1 MQKDLIMQIY
11 KLFPLS
17 FLSCFPTESRKQI
30 AHYDKIWETIDNLK
44 KKRSFKVIKDKD
56 QVVGYIDDEYV
67 DKIFSQNKSI
77 QQPHPTNERQQNS
90 HQQPHSETIHQP
102 TSIRADKEK
111 TTKQTTI
118 NTDKVGSSEKNS
130 KEQIQAPKFLPEKAP
145 VEDKVSKEKKVV
157 IDVNKLNFYFS
168 DLKISSN
175 TTKKCGSFKI
185 NFMNTNEVDLPNS
198 FFAKLIC
205 KIEVIEGGDVI
216 LRNRQGGLNINN
228 QKLTSIKRTF
238 STDNHVSIKFSLEK
252 MKSAKIKISFLIEGT
267 PDKILVVKNG
277 EEETLNL

>member
-1 MQKDLIMQIY
+1 MQIY
-11 KLFPLS
+11 KLFPLL

-30 AHYDKIWETIDNLK
+30 THYDKMWETIDNLK
-44 KKRSFKVIKDKD
+44 KERSFKVIKDKD
-56 QVVGYIDDEYV
+56 RVVGYIDDEYV

-77 QQPHPTNERQQNS
+77 QQPHPTNERQQNI
-90 HQQPHSETIHQP
+90 HQQPHIHQP

-175 TTKKCGSFKI
+175 KTKKLGSFKI
-185 NFMNTNEVDLPNS
+185 NFMNTNKVDLPNS
-198 FFAKLIC
+198 FFGKLIC
-205 KIEVIEGGDVI
+205 KIEVIEGGEVI
-216 LRNRQGGLNINN
+216 LTNWKGDLNINN

-238 STDNHVSIKFSLEK
+238 STDNNVSIKFSLEK
-252 MKSAKIKISFLIEGT
+252 TTSAKIKISFLVEGN
-267 PDKILVVKNG
+267 PEKILVVKNG
-277 EEETLNL
+277 NEEILKL

>member
-1 MQKDLIMQIY
+1 MQIY

-30 AHYDKIWETIDNLK
+30 AHYDKKWETIDNLK
-44 KKRSFKVIKDKD
+44 KERSFKVIKDKD
-56 QVVGYIDDEYV
+56 RVVGYIDDEYV
-67 DKIFSQNKSI
+67 DKIFSHNKSI
-77 QQPHPTNERQQNS
+77 QQPHPTNEKQQNIYQ
-90 HQQPHSETIHQP
+90 HHSETIHQP
-102 TSIRADKEK
+102 TSIRAAKEK

-185 NFMNTNEVDLPNS
+185 NFMHINEVDLPDS
-198 FFAKLIC
+198 FFGKLIC
-205 KIEVIEGGDVI
+205 KIEVIEGGEVI
-216 LRNRQGGLNINN
+216 LTNWKGDLNINN

-238 STDNHVSIKFSLEK
+238 STDNNVSIKFSLEK
-252 MKSAKIKISFLIEGT
+252 MKSAKIKISFLIEGPSDT
-267 PDKILVVKNG
+267 ILVVKNG
-277 EEETLNL
+277 KEETLNL

>member
-30 AHYDKIWETIDNLK
+30 AHYDKMWETIDNLK

-111 TTKQTTI
+111 ATTI
-118 NTDKVGSSEKNS
+118 NTDKVGSSVKNS

-185 NFMNTNEVDLPNS
+185 NFMHTNEVYLSDS
-198 FFAKLIC
+198 FFGKLIC
-205 KIEVIEGGDVI
+205 KIEVIEGGEVI
-216 LRNRQGGLNINN
+216 LTNWKGDLNINN

>member
-1 MQKDLIMQIY
+1 MQIY

-30 AHYDKIWETIDNLK
+30 AHYDKMWETIDNLK
-44 KKRSFKVIKDKD
+44 KERSFKIIKDKD
-56 QVVGYIDDEYV
+56 RVVGYIDDEYV
-67 DKIFSQNKSI
+67 DKIFSHNKSI
-77 QQPHPTNERQQNS
+77 QQPHPTNEKQQNIYQ
-90 HQQPHSETIHQP
+90 HHSKTIHQP
-102 TSIRADKEK
+102 TSIRTDKEK

-118 NTDKVGSSEKNS
+118 NTDKVGSSVKNS
-130 KEQIQAPKFLPEKAP
+130 KEQIQAPKCLPEKAP

-185 NFMNTNEVDLPNS
+185 NFMNTNEVDLPDS
-198 FFAKLIC
+198 FFGKLIC
-205 KIEVIEGGDVI
+205 KIEVIEGGEVI
-216 LRNRQGGLNINN
+216 LTNWKGDLNINN

-238 STDNHVSIKFSLEK
+238 STDNNVSIKFSLEK

>member
-1 MQKDLIMQIY
+1 MQIY

-17 FLSCFPTESRKQI
+17 FLSCFPTESRQQI
-30 AHYDKIWETIDNLK
+30 AHYDKMWETIDNLK
-44 KKRSFKVIKDKD
+44 KERSFKIIKDKD
-56 QVVGYIDDEYV
+56 RVVGYIDDEYV
-67 DKIFSQNKSI
+67 DKIFSHNKSI
-77 QQPHPTNERQQNS
+77 QQPHPTNEKQQNIYQ
-90 HQQPHSETIHQP
+90 HHSETIHQP
-102 TSIRADKEK
+102 TSIRTDKEK

-130 KEQIQAPKFLPEKAP
+130 KEQIQAPKFLPEKAS

-168 DLKISSN
+168 DLKISSHK
-175 TTKKCGSFKI
+175 TKKIGSFKI

-205 KIEVIEGGDVI
+205 KIEVIEGGEVI
-216 LRNRQGGLNINN
+216 LTNWKGDLNINN

-238 STDNHVSIKFSLEK
+238 STDNNVSIKFSLEK
-252 MKSAKIKISFLIEGT
+252 MKSAKIKISFLIEGPSDT
-267 PDKILVVKNG
+267 ILVVKNG
-277 EEETLNL
+277 KEETLNL

>member
-1 MQKDLIMQIY
+1 MQIY

-30 AHYDKIWETIDNLK
+30 THYDKMWETIDNLK
-44 KKRSFKVIKDKD
+44 KERSFKIIKDKD
-56 QVVGYIDDEYV
+56 RVVGYIDDEYV

-77 QQPHPTNERQQNS
+77 QQPHSTNERQQNI
-90 HQQPHSETIHQP
+90 HQQPHSETIHQS

-111 TTKQTTI
+111 TTKPKQTTI
-118 NTDKVGSSEKNS
+118 NTDKVESP

-168 DLKISSN
+168 DLKTSSN
-175 TTKKCGSFKI
+175 KTKKLGSFKI
-185 NFMNTNEVDLPNS
+185 NFTHTNEVDLPDS
-198 FFAKLIC
+198 FFGKLIC
-205 KIEVIEGGDVI
+205 KIEVIEGGEVI
-216 LRNRQGGLNINN
+216 LTNWKGDLNINN

-238 STDNHVSIKFSLEK
+238 STDNNVSIKFSLEK

-277 EEETLNL
+277 KEETLNL

>member
-1 MQKDLIMQIY
+1 MQIY

-17 FLSCFPTESRKQI
+17 FLSCFPTESRQQI
-30 AHYDKIWETIDNLK
+30 AHYDKMWETIDNLK
-44 KKRSFKVIKDKD
+44 KERSFKVIKDKD
-56 QVVGYIDDEYV
+56 RVVGYIDDEYV

-77 QQPHPTNERQQNS
+77 QHPHPKNERQQNI

-102 TSIRADKEK
+102 TSIRAAKEK

-185 NFMNTNEVDLPNS
+185 NFINTNEVDLPDS
-198 FFAKLIC
+198 FFGKLIC
-205 KIEVIEGGDVI
+205 KIEVIEGGEVI
-216 LRNRQGGLNINN
+216 LMNRKGDLNINN

-238 STDNHVSIKFSLEK
+238 STDNNVSIKFSLEK

-267 PDKILVVKNG
+267 SDKILVVKNG
-277 EEETLNL
+277 KEETLNL